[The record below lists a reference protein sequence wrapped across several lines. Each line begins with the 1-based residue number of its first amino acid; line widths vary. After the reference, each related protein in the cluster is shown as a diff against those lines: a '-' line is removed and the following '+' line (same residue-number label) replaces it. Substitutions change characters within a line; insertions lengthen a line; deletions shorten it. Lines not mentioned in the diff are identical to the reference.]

1 MDQNNLVKLSSI
13 TKKICV
19 ALLGAFLL
27 IFLLV
32 HASANLCILRADEG
46 TWYTDFC
53 HFFGTNYVI
62 KVFEVILMA
71 AFLFHI
77 CLSLYLQVE
86 NRKARGTVRY
96 HHASKTKTHS
106 GSKLMMWTGILILA
120 FLVMHLMQFWCVKL
134 GMVDGK
140 YMVKSE
146 EVQKIL
152 QKTDNFEA
160 LQMPMQLAQEAVQ
173 SKTTPAQLI
182 DDEIAKMKSEI
193 AMMANDST
201 QSMMIPSYEEYV
213 AQLES
218 EKDNVVATASVLY
231 GLMNGDKYTHNLT
244 VEQKEVLVA
253 MNHEFEEALEPDF
266 YVMTREK
273 FKIWWMDLIYII
285 TFVVLWIHM
294 RHAFQSAFQ
303 TLGLNNLKYGKA
315 IDICAVLYAT
325 LICLMFTA
333 VPVLVFLGF

>member
-1 MDQNNLVKLSSI
+1 MDQNNLVKMSSI

-77 CLSLYLQVE
+77 CISLYLQLE

-96 HHASKTKTHS
+96 HHASKTKTHT

-134 GMVDGK
+134 GMVEGK
-140 YMVKSE
+140 YMVKTETLMKEAAKFGQSEKLMEMQNALYSIPASSE
-146 EVQKIL
+146 E
-152 QKTDNFEA
+152 E
-160 LQMPMQLAQEAVQ
+160 
-173 SKTTPAQLI
+173 
-182 DDEIAKMKSEI
+182 
-193 AMMANDST
+193 
-201 QSMMIPSYEEYV
+201 
-213 AQLES
+213 
-218 EKDNVVATASVLY
+218 
-231 GLMNGDKYTHNLT
+231 LMNYFEDLKKKGSLNATEQDQLNFFTLNEVFMAMNQDAKYQHNLSA
-244 VEQKEVLVA
+244 EQADAIEAFMPEAEV
-253 MNHEFEEALEPDF
+253 EPDF

-273 FKIWWMDLIYII
+273 FKIWWMDLIYLI